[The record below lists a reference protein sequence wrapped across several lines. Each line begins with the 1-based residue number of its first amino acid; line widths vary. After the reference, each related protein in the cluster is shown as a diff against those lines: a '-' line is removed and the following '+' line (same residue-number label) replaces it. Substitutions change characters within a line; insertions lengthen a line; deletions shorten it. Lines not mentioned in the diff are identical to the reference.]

1 MLAHRSHTAGQL
13 NADGG
18 RAGCPQAGEQEILVK
33 WSWTMNFWW
42 NRYAPLK
49 FLWDPRLVFTGLT
62 VLGYNRDTGAW
73 RSGCCPVCSMLHS
86 ERQRPRFVFEYSAGH
101 HPRDSKSCS
110 TLCGPCKCNGAT
122 RTPWLTV
129 VGRLH
134 RVRRPADRRQV
145 EQARRRLGRGREQ

>member
-42 NRYAPLK
+42 NRYDPLK

-86 ERQRPRFVFEYSAGH
+86 ERQRPRRVL
-101 HPRDSKSCS
+101 R
-110 TLCGPCKCNGAT
+110 
-122 RTPWLTV
+122 RTPPSRQQELFYPMRAVQMQWC
-129 VGRLH
+129 H
-134 RVRRPADRRQV
+134 ADALV
-145 EQARRRLGRGREQ
+145 DSGGEIA